1 MRISVRSRHAFP
13 GALAAA
19 WALGLLLGAAPAGA
33 EVLPSDVIRVEDVG
47 GAIQAASS
55 VLADGYL
62 GKAACA
68 VLPKH
73 GDRYDVLFVYTT
85 IPQGLFTGT
94 QAGIT
99 VYQVTRGI
107 GKPPRTD
114 QRAKFCSTR
123 LKHAV
128 KMNEIAKQPAD
139 PDDPL
144 PDRPEVGLSAVQVM
158 AHELGHYWLAHASYD
173 RGDGMGQ
180 HCNLRAM
187 VATEGGA
194 GNCDGYAVSDFG
206 LHWSPFLD
214 SGAVMFGNQIED
226 RGDGTFRFFNDGNA
240 HFGRLDQYLM
250 GLRPAEQVG
259 EILLVRHDG
268 FSGIGTADYPLPI
281 GTEKIVTGWRVDVDI
296 QDVIRFEG
304 ERFPVADPCHWKGA
318 AVIVYATGK
327 PPSQADVA
335 RVAAHAT
342 RFETYY
348 AEATEGLG
356 SIDLT
361 IDGRG
366 AGTATCPAPGYVPP
380 DDAGGGQ
387 EDAASVPDDG
397 AVVEPMPDAAD
408 EPGPPADDSP
418 AVDRG
423 SPSDSLSDAPALPD
437 GWTGPACLA
446 GAKRC
451 DPARPGVAQACAADG
466 RSWVDVADCGAS
478 ERTCEAG
485 ACRGGGGGCSARALP
500 GGVPGSPAPGAP
512 LLLLIVVLTLVV
524 SARLRQRKS

>member
-1 MRISVRSRHAFP
+1 
-13 GALAAA
+13 
-19 WALGLLLGAAPAGA
+19 
-33 EVLPSDVIRVEDVG
+33 
-47 GAIQAASS
+47 
-55 VLADGYL
+55 
-62 GKAACA
+62 
-68 VLPKH
+68 
-73 GDRYDVLFVYTT
+73 
-85 IPQGLFTGT
+85 
-94 QAGIT
+94 
-99 VYQVTRGI
+99 
-107 GKPPRTD
+107 
-114 QRAKFCSTR
+114 
-123 LKHAV
+123 
-128 KMNEIAKQPAD
+128 MNEIAKQPAD

-173 RGDGMGQ
+173 RGDGIGQ

-366 AGTATCPAPGYVPP
+366 AGTATCPAPSCSVASRSSCWSRASCPACSRATWARCNARCSRRAWACSACCSSRWRPASSASSASRRSPRRASRSSRCSAPP
-380 DDAGGGQ
+380 RCSRPRA
-387 EDAASVPDDG
+387 
-397 AVVEPMPDAAD
+397 
-408 EPGPPADDSP
+408 
-418 AVDRG
+418 
-423 SPSDSLSDAPALPD
+423 
-437 GWTGPACLA
+437 GWT
-446 GAKRC
+446 
-451 DPARPGVAQACAADG
+451 Q
-466 RSWVDVADCGAS
+466 
-478 ERTCEAG
+478 
-485 ACRGGGGGCSARALP
+485 ARAR
-500 GGVPGSPAPGAP
+500 AC
-512 LLLLIVVLTLVV
+512 
-524 SARLRQRKS
+524 

>member
-1 MRISVRSRHAFP
+1 MRTSVRSRHALP
-13 GALAAA
+13 WAVAACWA
-19 WALGLLLGAAPAGA
+19 WGVLLGASPAGA
-33 EVLPSDVIRVEDVG
+33 AVLPSDVILVEDVG

-68 VLPKH
+68 MLQRH
-73 GDRYDVLFVYTT
+73 EDRYDVLFVYTT
-85 IPQGLFTGT
+85 IPQWLFAGT

-99 VYQVTRGI
+99 VYQATRGI
-107 GKPPRTD
+107 GKPNTN
-114 QRAKFCSTR
+114 QRAKFCSAR

-144 PDRPEVGLSAVQVM
+144 PDRSEVGLSAVQVM

-173 RGDGMGQ
+173 RGDGIGQ

-187 VATEGGA
+187 IATEGGS

-259 EILLVRHDG
+259 DILLVRHDG

-318 AVIVYATGK
+318 TVIVYATGK

-366 AGTATCPAPGYVPP
+366 AGTATCPAPGSVAP
-380 DDAGGGQ
+380 DDSGGSQ
-387 EDAASVPDDG
+387 DAAATVPDDG
-397 AVVEPMPDAAD
+397 AIVEPMQDVAD
-408 EPGPPADDSP
+408 EPGSSSDDSP

-437 GWTGPACLA
+437 GFVGPACLA

-451 DPARPGVAQACAADG
+451 DPARPGVAQACAAEG
-466 RSWVDVADCGAS
+466 LVWLDVADCAAS
-478 ERTCEAG
+478 SRTCDGG
-485 ACRGGGGGCSARALP
+485 ACRGGGGGCSALALP
-500 GGVPGSPAPGAP
+500 GIPGSPALASLLP
-512 LLLLIVVLTLVV
+512 LLLLLLVIPT
-524 SARLRQRKS
+524 RFRQRES